1 LGVIKSSSLVRSP
14 GIPDAEEGLT
24 KSRNKRPQVVYA
36 QCCRRL
42 FHCQNKIERD
52 QIWQHFSV
60 LFTLSPKQSNR
71 KGGARAVDLPARS
84 FDLASPGVAPPL
96 KRGGVHLY
104 SAASRIYHLNS
115 AVRHRQGRRSALVA
129 AQNRVHGLW
138 PVAMQRD
145 VAI

>member
-1 LGVIKSSSLVRSP
+1 MGVIKSSSLVRSP

-96 KRGGVHLY
+96 KRGGFTYIAPQAAYTTSTPLY
-104 SAASRIYHLNS
+104 VTDRAGVQPWLQLRT
-115 AVRHRQGRRSALVA
+115 VFTDF
-129 AQNRVHGLW
+129 GL
-138 PVAMQRD
+138 
-145 VAI
+145 